1 MDEFL
6 PMKDIL
12 KRLEK
17 LLYGYNYECHFQFEL
32 IVESTDVTAARD
44 KINSTYNLELY
55 KGHAIAPISYN
66 DFKADINEK
75 LSYRGDKGAGL
86 DLSKS
91 QEEKLQQEISK
102 LWALIDDK
110 FTPNTTTIFI
120 HPDINTWVFWGFCFL
135 IVSREKESIYLFEGL
150 SSD

>member
-91 QEEKLQQEISK
+91 QE
-102 LWALIDDK
+102 
-110 FTPNTTTIFI
+110 
-120 HPDINTWVFWGFCFL
+120 
-135 IVSREKESIYLFEGL
+135 
-150 SSD
+150 